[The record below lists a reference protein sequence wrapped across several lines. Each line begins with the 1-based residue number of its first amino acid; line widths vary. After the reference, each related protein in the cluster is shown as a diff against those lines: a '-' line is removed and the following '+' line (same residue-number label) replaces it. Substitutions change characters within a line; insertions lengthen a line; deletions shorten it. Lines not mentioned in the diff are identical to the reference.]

1 MVSSFASFFSGLMD
15 GNTGHM
21 NLAFVRIW
29 SEVCP
34 SDCEGTVCH
43 SCTCA
48 DFLYTALC
56 FNSVP
61 LDLFLVSSSRR
72 ALPTRP
78 EIVALM
84 EKCGV
89 WVYDDMLQD
98 IKTRFLQYAMER
110 EQNKEGCS
118 MVFTTSH
125 S

>member
-1 MVSSFASFFSGLMD
+1 MEEFRSRHDALFLCTTTAWFHHLPRFFWFD

-84 EKCGV
+84 EKCGG
-89 WVYDDMLQD
+89 MGL
-98 IKTRFLQYAMER
+98 
-110 EQNKEGCS
+110 
-118 MVFTTSH
+118 
-125 S
+125 